1 MTMERISDFLVFI
14 WNYLL
19 TVVMT
24 VSIWDI
30 LDILIVAYLIY
41 RLLTLVRRTSSGRV
55 IRGIMLL
62 IVVIWLSSLLQL
74 NMLNFILGQAM
85 EMGIL
90 VIIILFQPEL
100 RRFLEQ
106 FGSRS
111 LSGLFGKQYKLAD
124 LEASIGQ
131 TVIACEAMSK
141 SKIGALIV
149 FERDIRLDDKIRTG
163 TTLDA
168 ETTAEL
174 LKNIFFPNTALHDG
188 AVIIRN
194 GRIMAAGCVLP
205 TSDSP
210 NISKDLGMRHRA
222 AIGMSAESDA
232 VCVVVSEETGS
243 ISVAVGGMLKR
254 HLAVDTFEKL
264 LRNELITDTEKSRFK
279 RFTDR
284 LKVKDNVQ

>member
-1 MTMERISDFLVFI
+1 M
-14 WNYLL
+14 
-19 TVVMT
+19 
-24 VSIWDI
+24 
-30 LDILIVAYLIY
+30 
-41 RLLTLVRRTSSGRV
+41 
-55 IRGIMLL
+55 
-62 IVVIWLSSLLQL
+62 
-74 NMLNFILGQAM
+74 FILFC
-85 EMGIL
+85 
-90 VIIILFQPEL
+90 LF
-100 RRFLEQ
+100 RWCF
-106 FGSRS
+106 SRS
-111 LSGLFGKQYKLAD
+111 LSGLFGRQYKLAD
-124 LEASIGQ
+124 LASSIGQ
-131 TVIACEAMSK
+131 TVIACESMSQ

-149 FERDIRLDDKIRTG
+149 FERDMRLDDKIRTG

-168 ETTAEL
+168 ATTAEL

-264 LRNELITDTEKSRFK
+264 LRNELIADTEKSRFK
-279 RFTDR
+279 RFTER